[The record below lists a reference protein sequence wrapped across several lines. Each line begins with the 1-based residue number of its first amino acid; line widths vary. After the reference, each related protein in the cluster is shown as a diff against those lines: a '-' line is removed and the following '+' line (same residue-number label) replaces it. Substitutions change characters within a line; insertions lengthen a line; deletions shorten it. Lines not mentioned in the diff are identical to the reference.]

1 MSLTISFFVSCGP
14 IIAIENMNINRLSSK
29 IMDDFT
35 IEANTIIASLKVGE
49 TKEEKFKD
57 KLNPIL
63 DKYQLRIDEFNTKFK
78 NRNYKLVISNLIII
92 DSILKDDQT
101 VNIYKLRTKRVPDG
115 RLTDDEVTPVVF
127 KSGRLVNIGWSG
139 FTE

>member
-1 MSLTISFFVSCGP
+1 M
-14 IIAIENMNINRLSSK
+14 
-29 IMDDFT
+29 
-35 IEANTIIASLKVGE
+35 
-49 TKEEKFKD
+49 
-57 KLNPIL
+57 
-63 DKYQLRIDEFNTKFK
+63 
-78 NRNYKLVISNLIII
+78 ISNLIII